1 MLDTLRYDIAQN
13 GRYRTISLTLCVLSH
28 ISSRGFA
35 AGREGGGLLTAQFT
49 VEEYICQKTV

>member
-1 MLDTLRYDIAQN
+1 MDLIWPQKRIWREV
-13 GRYRTISLTLCVLSH
+13 GRLEQEG
-28 ISSRGFA
+28 RGL